1 MRKQKK
7 SLLVPFALCFLPVVI
22 PTTALST
29 SMPNNLTSLIAIG
42 LDKSTFHTPPTPL
55 VKGGAIKEY
64 VSNSNPIGIT
74 PLLREEENLTS
85 PSLIKKGRL
94 GFTATSQASVFAQ
107 TSENPETEAEKYLAQ
122 GVEQLDAN
130 QFEAAL
136 ESFQQARD
144 TQRQIG
150 ERFGEAIALNNLGI
164 VYYYQGQYEQ
174 AITFQRESMQIF
186 WDIYGASNNAD
197 SASRSG
203 IAATLN
209 NQSIAYRQLGQHQKA
224 IELCH
229 GAIGIFRNMGDR
241 TREAAALNNIGV
253 AYEAIG
259 EYQRAIG
266 YFQEALS
273 TVQGN
278 SDARGE
284 VITLNNIGEAYSKL
298 GQSDQAVKFEQQANA
313 IAQKL
318 GEDVGIGG
326 ITNSNDYL
334 LVRENKRSL
343 AIVFSPPKATSE
355 LP

>member
-1 MRKQKK
+1 MTKLKK
-7 SLLVPFALCFLPVVI
+7 CLFVPFTLCLLPIVI
-22 PTTALST
+22 PTIAVAT
-29 SMPNNLTSLIAIG
+29 SIQHS
-42 LDKSTFHTPPTPL
+42 
-55 VKGGAIKEY
+55 
-64 VSNSNPIGIT
+64 
-74 PLLREEENLTS
+74 LTS
-85 PSLIKKGRL
+85 PSSLPGKHARRL
-94 GFTATSQASVFAQ
+94 GSTAASPPTVFVQ
-107 TSENPETEAEKYLAQ
+107 TPDNPTEAENHLTQ
-122 GVEQLDAN
+122 GIEQLDAN

-144 TQRQIG
+144 FQRQLG
-150 ERFGEAIALNNLGI
+150 EHFGEAIALNNLGI

-174 AITFQRESMQIF
+174 AIAFQQESMQIF
-186 WDIYGASNNAD
+186 WGIYRASNNAD

-203 IAATLN
+203 IAVTLN

-266 YFQEALS
+266 YFQEALF
-273 TVQGN
+273 TVRDN
-278 SDARGE
+278 SDVRGE
-284 VITLNNIGEAYSKL
+284 VITLSNIGEAYSKL

-313 IAQKL
+313 IAQKI

-326 ITNSNDYL
+326 VTNSNDYL
-334 LVRENKRSL
+334 SVRENKRSL
-343 AIVFSPPKATSE
+343 AIIFSPPKATSE

>member
-7 SLLVPFALCFLPVVI
+7 SLLLPFALCLLPVVI
-22 PTTALST
+22 PTIAVGT
-29 SMPNNLTSLIAIG
+29 SMQHS
-42 LDKSTFHTPPTPL
+42 
-55 VKGGAIKEY
+55 
-64 VSNSNPIGIT
+64 
-74 PLLREEENLTS
+74 LTS
-85 PSLIKKGRL
+85 PSSLLGKGGGGL
-94 GFTATSQASVFAQ
+94 GSTAASPPTVFAQ
-107 TSENPETEAEKYLAQ
+107 TSDNPTEAEKRLAQ

-144 TQRQIG
+144 IQRQIG

-174 AITFQRESMQIF
+174 AIAFQQESMQIF
-186 WDIYGASNNAD
+186 WDIYRASNNAD

-229 GAIGIFRNMGDR
+229 GAIGIFRNMGDH

-278 SDARGE
+278 SDVRGE
-284 VITLNNIGEAYSKL
+284 VITLSNIGEAYSKL

-313 IAQKL
+313 IAQKI

-326 ITNSNDYL
+326 VTNSNDHL

>member
-1 MRKQKK
+1 MRKLKK
-7 SLLVPFALCFLPVVI
+7 SLLVPFALCLLSIVI
-22 PTTALST
+22 PTIAVGT
-29 SMPNNLTSLIAIG
+29 SMQPS
-42 LDKSTFHTPPTPL
+42 
-55 VKGGAIKEY
+55 
-64 VSNSNPIGIT
+64 
-74 PLLREEENLTS
+74 LTS
-85 PSLIKKGRL
+85 PPSLEGKKAGGL
-94 GFTATSQASVFAQ
+94 DSTAVSPPTVFAQ
-107 TSENPETEAEKYLAQ
+107 TLNNSKAEAENHLAQ

-136 ESFQQARD
+136 ESFQKALD
-144 TQRQIG
+144 IQRQIG
-150 ERFGEAIALNNLGI
+150 ERFGEAIALNNLGV

-174 AITFQRESMQIF
+174 AIAFQRESMQIF
-186 WDIYGASNNAD
+186 WGIYDVSGD
-197 SASRSG
+197 EYSASRSG
-203 IAATLN
+203 IGVTLN
-209 NQSIAYRQLGQHQKA
+209 NQSIAYRQLEQYQQA

-229 GAIGIFRNMGDR
+229 GAIGIFRNMSDR

-266 YFQEALS
+266 YFQEALF

-284 VITLNNIGEAYSKL
+284 VITLSNIGEAYSKL

-313 IAQKL
+313 IAQKI

-326 ITNSNDYL
+326 VNNNDDL

-343 AIVFSPPKATSE
+343 AIIFSAPKATRE

>member
-22 PTTALST
+22 PTTAFST
-29 SMPNNLTSLIAIG
+29 SMQ
-42 LDKSTFHTPPTPL
+42 
-55 VKGGAIKEY
+55 
-64 VSNSNPIGIT
+64 
-74 PLLREEENLTS
+74 
-85 PSLIKKGRL
+85 PSLISPPSLPGKGAGGL
-94 GFTATSQASVFAQ
+94 GSTAASPPTVFAQ

-130 QFEAAL
+130 QFEAAF
-136 ESFQQARD
+136 ESFQQVLAI
-144 TQRQIG
+144 QRQKG

-164 VYYYQGQYEQ
+164 VHYYQGEYEQ
-174 AITFQRESMQIF
+174 AIAFQQESMQIF
-186 WDIYGASNNAD
+186 WDIYGASNNTD

-203 IAATLN
+203 IAVTLN

-229 GAIGIFRNMGDR
+229 GAIGIFRNMADR

-284 VITLNNIGEAYSKL
+284 VITLSNIGEAYSKL
-298 GQSDQAVKFEQQANA
+298 GQSDQAVKFEQQANV
-313 IAQKL
+313 IAQKI

-326 ITNSNDYL
+326 AASSNDYL
-334 LVRENKRSL
+334 LVRENKRAL
-343 AIVFSPPKATSE
+343 AIVFSPPKATPES
-355 LP
+355 P